1 MSLFKEKCSHIY
13 EEIGKYYDRID
24 YGNGTSINSYIVK
37 KCKICGNITA
47 NTTYSNEFTPYTSS
61 IIAIMMILFLT
72 AEVSLKWNG
81 LLMES
86 ENIFLNTK
94 SKELYFGKINSHNA
108 K

>member
-61 IIAIMMILFLT
+61 ITVNDCIEKMRAKGYVDKVDFFL
-72 AEVSLKWNG
+72 EHEN
-81 LLMES
+81 
-86 ENIFLNTK
+86 ENIPWK
-94 SKELYFGKINSHNA
+94 
-108 K
+108 